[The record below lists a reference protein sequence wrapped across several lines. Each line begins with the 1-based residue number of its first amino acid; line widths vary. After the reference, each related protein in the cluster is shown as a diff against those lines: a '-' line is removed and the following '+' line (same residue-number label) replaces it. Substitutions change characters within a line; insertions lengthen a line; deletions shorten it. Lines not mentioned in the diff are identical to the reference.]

1 MKNLLKEGAKT
12 LDVSLNDV
20 QLDNFMKYMELLLE
34 WNENVN
40 LTAITEPKEVVTK
53 HFLDSLTALSLIPES
68 ASVADI
74 GCGAGFPGLPLKLA
88 RNDIKLTLLDS
99 LAKRINFLNAV
110 ITETNLS
117 GVTCVHSR
125 AEDAGQ
131 DKMYREKFDVAVS
144 RAVANLT
151 TLSEYCLPFV
161 KLGGVFIAL
170 KGPLADEEL
179 AAAKRAIATLGGELM
194 PLVNCSVPFTDLNH
208 KIVIIKKV
216 AKCPKVYPRKAGTP
230 SKKPLL

>member
-1 MKNLLKEGAKT
+1 MKNLLNEGAKT
-12 LDVSLNDV
+12 LGISLNDV

-40 LTAITEPKEVVTK
+40 LTAITEPREVITK
-53 HFLDSLTALSLIPES
+53 HFLDSLTALNLIPDG

-88 RNDIKLTLLDS
+88 RDDIKLTLLDS

-110 ITETNLS
+110 VSETALS
-117 GVTCVHSR
+117 SVECVHSR

-131 DKMYREKFDVAVS
+131 NKEYRERFDVAVS

-151 TLSEYCLPFV
+151 TLAEYCLPFV
-161 KLGGVFIAL
+161 KVGGVFVAL

-179 AAAKRAIATLGGELM
+179 AAAKKAIRLLGGELM
-194 PLVNCSVPFTDLNH
+194 PTIDCHVPFTDLNH

-216 AKCPKVYPRKAGTP
+216 AKCPKGYPRKAGTP
-230 SKKPLL
+230 AKKPLL

>member
-1 MKNLLKEGAKT
+1 MKNLLNEGAKT
-12 LDVSLNDV
+12 LDISLNDV

-40 LTAITEPKEVVTK
+40 LTAITEPKEVITK
-53 HFLDSLTALSLIPES
+53 HFLDSITALNLIPEG

-74 GCGAGFPGLPLKLA
+74 GCGAGFPGLPLKMA
-88 RNDIKLTLLDS
+88 RDDIKLTLLDS
-99 LAKRINFLNAV
+99 LAKRINFLDAV
-110 ITETNLS
+110 ITETGVS

-131 DKMYREKFDVAVS
+131 NKEYREKFDVAVS

-151 TLSEYCLPFV
+151 TLCEYCLPFV
-161 KLGGVFIAL
+161 KVGGIFIAL

-179 AAAKRAIATLGGELM
+179 AAAKKAIRILGGKLM
-194 PLVNCSVPFTDLNH
+194 PTVEANVPFTDLNH

-216 AKCPKVYPRKAGTP
+216 AKCPKGYPRKAGTP
-230 SKKPLL
+230 AKKPLL